1 MTLDTKI
8 TRLGDAR
15 YGLGLHLGPFVE
27 QGQNGGRGLGAVL
40 HSGGVEVFYCGLTR
54 RRTTAKATSPEAT
67 SASAAGKAS
76 EVPPVSGRGFAEA
89 LAVALALAEAAA
101 PPAALSS
108 TKRTCRLSAY
118 TVPTAK
124 AL

>member
-1 MTLDTKI
+1 MRGTA
-8 TRLGDAR
+8 LGFT
-15 YGLGLHLGPFVE
+15 LGPSSSKARRE
-27 QGQNGGRGLGAVL
+27 DGAQARPPFWW
-40 HSGGVEVFYCGLTR
+40 GEVFYCGLTR

-108 TKRTCRLSAY
+108 TKRTCRLSAK